1 MINPKSVKTN
11 SLYLVIKEFSTPTKF
26 LLFGKRDIKCKKD
39 FNVFNVIL
47 QVFVRCQMAESVS
60 LCEKD
65 HPGVGG

>member
-11 SLYLVIKEFSTPTKF
+11 SLCLVIKEFSTPTKF
-26 LLFGKRDIKCKKD
+26 LLFVKRDIKCKKD
-39 FNVFNVIL
+39 FNVFNVIF

-65 HPGVGG
+65 HTGVGG